1 LCAGF
6 VPRISI
12 KKTLR
17 AVLPVRYISQKELTV
32 PERLNFASF
41 LEIADDKA
49 VRSELIQ
56 RIKEIFSDC
65 IGNATE
71 LVLMDYTSA
80 GRIVKW
86 TFPDAIPNLQCDLST
101 VEILFI
107 YFNDNKKVGNS
118 ILSISRNSDAFVY
131 TISLP
136 NLEMLARHDDL
147 LSRLAE
153 LHLEMSDMGIHCV
166 VLAGGELTIEKDFRS
181 VDEVIQAASNRDSLV
196 EYLCCDKN
204 DAPQSTEFTPA
215 RESGAGAV
223 YRRHRNKGD
232 RPCCSRSGA

>member
-1 LCAGF
+1 M
-6 VPRISI
+6 
-12 KKTLR
+12 
-17 AVLPVRYISQKELTV
+17 

-65 IGNATE
+65 IGDAIE
-71 LVLMDYTSA
+71 LVLMDCKSA

-86 TFPDAIPNLQCDLST
+86 IFPDAIPHLQCDLSLT
-101 VEILFI
+101 EILFVH
-107 YFNDNKKVGNS
+107 FGSNKTEKS
-118 ILSISRNSDAFVY
+118 ILSISRNSAAFVY
-131 TISLP
+131 TISFP
-136 NLEMLARHDDL
+136 NLEMLAWREGL
-147 LSRLAE
+147 LCRLAR
-153 LHLEMSDMGIHCV
+153 LHSEISSMGIHCV
-166 VLAGGELTIEKDFRS
+166 VVAGGELEIEKDFRS
-181 VDEVIQAASNRDSLV
+181 VNEVIQAASNRDSLV

>member
-65 IGNATE
+65 IGDAIE
-71 LVLMDYTSA
+71 LVLMDCTSA

-86 TFPDAIPNLQCDLST
+86 IFPDAIPNLQCDLST

-107 YFNDNKKVGNS
+107 DFNDGNKVGNS
-118 ILSISRNSDAFVY
+118 ILHISRNSDAFVY
-131 TISLP
+131 TISFP

-147 LSRLAE
+147 LCRLAR
-153 LHLEMSDMGIHCV
+153 LHSEISNMAIHCV
-166 VLAGGELTIEKDFRS
+166 VVAGGEIEIEKDFRS
-181 VDEVIQAASNRDSLV
+181 VNEVIQAASNRGSLV

-204 DAPQSTEFTPA
+204 DAPQSTEFTLA
-215 RESGAGAV
+215 RETGAAAV
-223 YRRHRNKGD
+223 FRRHRKSN
-232 RPCCSRSGA
+232 RQ